1 MNLDLINRGVSP
13 NDGTGD
19 TLRDGAGK
27 INDNFLKLLAAH
39 ASQTGNPAGGLNLND
54 VLPGFRPDN
63 PSDRAEGGL
72 DFGITAQALLAFI
85 ASNMSA
91 SQLNQLLRLQFAC
104 RVNPSAAISNISGRV
119 AIIAA
124 RLATGV
130 YEFTNAES
138 RVFNTLV
145 VTNRQD
151 SPGQSHVVKGLGT
164 DTVTVEW
171 YNSASALANTEF
183 AIMGQLD

>member
-1 MNLDLINRGVSP
+1 MADKTIS
-13 NDGTGD
+13 
-19 TLRDGAGK
+19 
-27 INDNFLKLLAAH
+27 
-39 ASQTGNPAGGLNLND
+39 GLTA
-54 VLPGFRPDN
+54 LPGTLDPAAILAIVQSGVTYHATGQQVIDMVVDN
-63 PSDRAEGGL
+63 L
-72 DFGITAQALLAFI
+72 
-85 ASNMSA
+85 SA
-91 SQLNQLLRLQFAC
+91 GQLNALLRLQFAC

-119 AIIAA
+119 EIIAT
-124 RLATGV
+124 RPATGV
-130 YEFTNAES
+130 YQFTNAES

-151 SPGQSHVVKGLGT
+151 SPGRSHVVKGLGT